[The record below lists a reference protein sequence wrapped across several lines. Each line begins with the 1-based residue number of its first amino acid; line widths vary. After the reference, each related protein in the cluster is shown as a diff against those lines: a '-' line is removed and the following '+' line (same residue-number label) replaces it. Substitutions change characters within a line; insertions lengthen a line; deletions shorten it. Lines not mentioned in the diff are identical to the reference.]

1 MIVSCAKRIS
11 HQDLQGKIPM
21 DRSPCVCSL
30 MSLHAKSMFQDCG
43 LSKHSYCRPSPDLIA
58 GLHAPSSACI
68 LNAEINLETKLFFGI
83 LFFCAERGA
92 FKQFWLQS
100 FIFLAW
106 EGTFCM
112 SNQFSPSE
120 RRADEKTQ
128 SNSMCKI
135 CIF

>member
-1 MIVSCAKRIS
+1 MV
-11 HQDLQGKIPM
+11 
-21 DRSPCVCSL
+21 RSPCGCSL
-30 MSLHAKSMFQDCG
+30 MFLLAKSVFWACG
-43 LSKHSYCRPSPDLIA
+43 LSKHNCSRPSPALTA
-58 GLHAPSSACI
+58 GLDAPSSACI
-68 LNAEINLETKLFFGI
+68 WSAEINLETKLFFGI
-83 LFFCAERGA
+83 LFFCAEHSA

-112 SNQFSPSE
+112 STQFSPSE
-120 RRADEKTQ
+120 RRAHEKTQ